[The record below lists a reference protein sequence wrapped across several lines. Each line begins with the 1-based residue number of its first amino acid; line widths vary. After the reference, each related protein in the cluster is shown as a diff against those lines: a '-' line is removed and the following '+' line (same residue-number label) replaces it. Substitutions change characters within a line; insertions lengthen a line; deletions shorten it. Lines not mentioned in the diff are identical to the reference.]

1 MKDFVKRLFQRFG
14 LDVRYAYKHDA
25 VEMQR
30 RLLAGRDVTTVFDV
44 GAYHGEWIETYRRL
58 FPSPHVFAFEPFPES
73 REILTNKF
81 GRESG
86 ITVCAAA
93 VGDATS
99 ERTFYANRHA
109 ATNSLLLA
117 DHQTDSSMVSSSL
130 AFQEPLTVKSELVV
144 PVVTIDSFCQ
154 EHSINRINALKIDV
168 QGAETLVLCGA
179 AGMLRRK
186 AIDLVYTELQIMH
199 YYEGQSNYFD
209 VCAYLHGAGYD
220 LFGLYNFAVNPK
232 GRFGWCDAI
241 FLPRS

>member
-14 LDVRYAYKHDA
+14 RDVRYAYKHDA

-30 RLLAGRDVTTVFDV
+30 RLLAGRDVTTVFE
-44 GAYHGEWIETYRRL
+44 GSAYHGEWIETYRRL

-86 ITVCAAA
+86 ITVCACSSGRRNQRA
-93 VGDATS
+93 
-99 ERTFYANRHA
+99 EFYANRHA

-117 DHQTDSSMVSSSL
+117 DHQTDSSTVSSSL

-144 PVVTIDSFCQ
+144 PVVTIDCQ

-168 QGAETLVLCGA
+168 
-179 AGMLRRK
+179 
-186 AIDLVYTELQIMH
+186 
-199 YYEGQSNYFD
+199 
-209 VCAYLHGAGYD
+209 
-220 LFGLYNFAVNPK
+220 
-232 GRFGWCDAI
+232 
-241 FLPRS
+241 